1 MKSSIAVLLTA
12 LTVFTVGCGY
22 GSNYSGNMVAG
33 APNIMQLAPNAVAA
47 GTQGLQL
54 TVDGS
59 GFASNAVVF
68 WAGMAQPTTFIT
80 ANQLMA
86 TIPASQ
92 IAFPATIQ
100 VYVRSNNRNSNA
112 MNFMVN

>member
-1 MKSSIAVLLTA
+1 MKFITAVLLAA
-12 LTVFTVGCGY
+12 LTVFTLGCGY

-33 APNIMQLAPNAVAA
+33 APNIMQLAPNAVGA
-47 GTQGLQL
+47 GAQGLRL

-68 WAGMAQPTTFIT
+68 WAGMAQPTMFVS
-80 ANQLMA
+80 ANQLVA

-92 IAFPATIQ
+92 VAFPAMVQI
-100 VYVRSNNRNSNA
+100 YVRSNNRNSNA
-112 MNFMVN
+112 MNFRVN

>member
-1 MKSSIAVLLTA
+1 M
-12 LTVFTVGCGY
+12 
-22 GSNYSGNMVAG
+22 MAG
-33 APNIMQLAPNAVAA
+33 APNIMRLAPTTVAA
-47 GTQGLQL
+47 GTQGFKL

-59 GFASNAVVF
+59 AFASNAVVY
-68 WAGMAQPTTFIT
+68 WAGMAQPTMFVS
-80 ANQLMA
+80 ANQLVA

-100 VYVRSNNRNSNA
+100 VYVRSGNRNSNA